1 MTSHT
6 ILSTTSHAL
15 VALAAVTMAAC
26 SGTEPAHTTS
36 ATSAPAPQVTGTP
49 RTVRDTEVV
58 SVVELSGVAEPV
70 RQAMLATR
78 LAGTVTAVHVREGD
92 MVRAGQALLDV
103 DARDVAAKATQAAAM
118 LADARAM
125 HADATTQ
132 AARIQALYTD
142 SAATRAQF
150 DASQVGLA
158 RAGAAVRAAE
168 GGMAEVEAMRSY
180 GTLRAPFAG
189 VVTQRLAD
197 PGSFAGPGM
206 PVLVVQDVGML
217 RISASAGGELVR
229 AVRRGQVLEAT
240 IDGAPVRATV
250 EAVVP
255 GATGN
260 LFTVSATVPNA
271 GSTHRAGSSAV
282 LRVPGAPQR
291 ALLVPQSAI
300 VRDGD
305 LTGVTVRS
313 GSRDALRW
321 VRIGAPVGTMV
332 PVTSGLASGEVILV
346 PQAAR

>member
-1 MTSHT
+1 MTTLHLPPRSRAAALLAT
-6 ILSTTSHAL
+6 LALS
-15 VALAAVTMAAC
+15 AC
-26 SGTEPAHTTS
+26 SANEPAHMTA
-36 ATSAPAPQVTGTP
+36 ATSAPEARVTGTP
-49 RTVRDTEVV
+49 VTVHDTDLVAV
-58 SVVELSGVAEPV
+58 TELTGVAAPV

-92 MVRAGQALLDV
+92 VVRAGQALLDV
-103 DARDVAAKATQAAAM
+103 DARDIAAKAMQAGAM

-132 AARIQALYTD
+132 AARIQALYAD
-142 SAATRAQF
+142 SAATRAQY

-189 VVTQRLAD
+189 MVTQRLAD

-206 PVLVVQDVGML
+206 PVLAVQDVSSL
-217 RISASAGGELVR
+217 RVTASAGADVTRG
-229 AVRRGQVLEAT
+229 VRRGQVLDAT
-240 IDGAPVRATV
+240 IDGQPVRATV

-255 GATGN
+255 GAAGN
-260 LFTVSATVPNA
+260 LFTVTAIVPNA
-271 GSTHRAGSSAV
+271 GAAHRAGSSAV
-282 LRVPGAPQR
+282 LRVPGAARR
-291 ALLVPQSAI
+291 AIVVPLAAI

-313 GSRDALRW
+313 NGRDALRW
-321 VRIGAPVGTMV
+321 VRLGEVQGTVV